1 MRDRDTAGQA
11 QLLRITV
18 LLGGP
23 VLLISAFTL
32 YFALRGSH
40 LPGAVVLLLYLLLLP
55 LTGGIILL
63 VDAATSRGASRLITE
78 IHAGRTAPRPPGFSR
93 QESLAAQ
100 GRLEEAAASYR
111 THLLEAPHD
120 AAAWVALGRLL
131 AGPVGDHAGAEAAYL
146 SARRTGTR
154 GEWERIIG
162 NDLIDLYQRMGDGG
176 RLQVELAR
184 FASLN
189 KGTREGAAAAQR
201 LRGMKSERRPPSP
214 HGGEGDRG

>member
-1 MRDRDTAGQA
+1 MARRDAAERA

-23 VLLISAFTL
+23 LLLIGAFTL
-32 YFALRGSH
+32 SFALRGSH
-40 LPGAVVLLLYLLLLP
+40 LPGTVVLLLYLLLLP
-55 LTGGIILL
+55 LTWGVILL
-63 VDAATSRGASRLITE
+63 VDAVTSRGASRLITE
-78 IHAGRTAPRPPGFSR
+78 IHAGRTAPRQPGFSR

-100 GRLEEAAASYR
+100 GRLEEAAAAYR
-111 THLLEAPHD
+111 AHLLEAPHD
-120 AAAWVALGRLL
+120 PAAWVALGRLL
-131 AGPVGDHAGAEAAYL
+131 AGPLGDHAGAESAYL
-146 SARRTGTR
+146 SARRTGA
-154 GEWERIIG
+154 GAEWERIIG

-176 RLQVELAR
+176 RMQVELAR

-189 KGTREGAAAAQR
+189 QGTREGAAAAQQ

>member
-1 MRDRDTAGQA
+1 MPRRDAAERA
-11 QLLRITV
+11 QLLRIVV

-23 VLLISAFTL
+23 ALIMGAFTVFFL
-32 YFALRGSH
+32 VTRLRLH
-40 LPGAVVLLLYLLLLP
+40 PAFLLVGLLLLLP
-55 LTGGIILL
+55 MTWGLILL

-93 QESLAAQ
+93 QEALAAQ
-100 GRLEEAAASYR
+100 GRLEEAAAAYR
-111 THLLEAPHD
+111 THIQEAPLD

-131 AGPVGDHAGAEAAYL
+131 AGPLADHAGAEAAYL
-146 SARRTGTR
+146 SARRAGAG

-176 RLQVELAR
+176 RMQVELAR

-189 KGTREGAAAAQR
+189 RGTREGAAAAEQ
-201 LRGMKSERRPPSP
+201 LRGMKSSRRPPSP
-214 HGGEGDRG
+214 HGGEGERG